1 MSYHSGSARRTT
13 TPIITAELKRH
24 ADATLRVAS
33 AMFEIAVGARAVQ
46 AATGDA
52 RDHRPR
58 PTKAPAVIQPHV
70 PAGSAAWSYTSS
82 VSETRASASPSP
94 KPPVLP
100 AFSLLDQKSEVNL
113 TMAATPQSLSGLDR
127 SPQLAP

>member
-1 MSYHSGSARRTT
+1 VCR
-13 TPIITAELKRH
+13 K
-24 ADATLRVAS
+24 
-33 AMFEIAVGARAVQ
+33 
-46 AATGDA
+46 
-52 RDHRPR
+52 
-58 PTKAPAVIQPHV
+58 IQPHV

-100 AFSLLDQKSEVNL
+100 AFSLLDQKGEVNL

-127 SPQLAP
+127 SPQLARQPDLPRRFNFRRETNADVSPRLEAAPVIAMSGAALGLVRLPFLYETPTLSSSTPA